1 MTDLTPVG
9 LSKDGT
15 TLVLVSARGA
25 EFRVRVDHRLRS
37 ALHGEPARTGEVETT
52 MESTLR
58 PRDIQARIRAGDSAE
73 EVATAAQTSV
83 ERIMPY
89 AGPVLA
95 ERAHIAQTAL
105 AGSVRRRPGV
115 GGGARTL
122 GEAVL
127 SSVREHGLH
136 ADDVRWDAWRRED
149 GRWTLVAD
157 YDAAGTAHHATFCF
171 DLRGRYVT
179 AEDAE
184 ARVLVGEQAPPAPAA
199 PGARRLA
206 AVPSQD
212 ELPLGDDALEM
223 LRGGDDPT
231 LMPERE
237 QRAPADAD
245 EPTVE
250 VTLPRDEP
258 EAVAEDTGAELPAEA
273 DAAADAGEAAD
284 AGQDPEPPARSARRK
299 GRSSVPSWD
308 EIMFGG
314 GGRPD

>member
-9 LSKDGT
+9 LTPDGT
-15 TLVLVSARGA
+15 SLVLVSARGA
-25 EFRVRVDHRLRS
+25 EFRVRVDHRLRT
-37 ALHGEPARTGEVETT
+37 ALDADQARTRGPAGPGGPSGVEKT

-73 EVATAAQTSV
+73 QVAEAAQTSV

-95 ERAHIAQTAL
+95 ERAHIAQTAQSS
-105 AGSVRRRPGV
+105 SVRRRPGEQ
-115 GGGARTL
+115 GGARTL

-127 SSVREHGLH
+127 GTLREHGLH
-136 ADDVRWDAWRRED
+136 GDDVAWDAWRRED

-157 YDAAGTAHHATFCF
+157 YVTDGTPHHATFCF

-179 AEDAE
+179 ADDDEG
-184 ARVLVGEQAPPAPAA
+184 RGLVGEATAVRSPEPA
-199 PGARRLA
+199 GQGGRRLS

-223 LRGGDDPT
+223 VRGGASSAAVPDD
-231 LMPERE
+231 
-237 QRAPADAD
+237 D

-250 VTLPRDEP
+250 VSLHEP
-258 EAVAEDTGAELPAEA
+258 TTARPDPTEQPADRPAAEA
-273 DAAADAGEAAD
+273 DPAAEDS
-284 AGQDPEPPARSARRK
+284 EPTPRSARRK

-314 GGRPD
+314 GRPE